1 VKRTARSAAALVGVA
16 ALTLA
21 ACGDRDESSSSSDPS
36 PSESASSSEPAQSNP
51 DFKACIVSDSGGF
64 NDKSFNQT
72 SYAGLQNAAEKLGVE
87 TGEVES
93 NSPSEFADNI
103 DAMVQEDCN
112 SITTVGFLLGDAT
125 LAAAKKNPKIDFS
138 IVDFAYEKAPKN
150 LKGLVFNTAEP
161 SFLAGYL
168 AAGTSESGIVGTLG
182 GAQIP
187 SVTAFMDGFQSGIE
201 KYNEDEG
208 TDVQLI
214 GWDKETQKGTFTN
227 DFESKTKG
235 QSAASEMITQG
246 ADIIFPVAG
255 PAGLGALQAV
265 QDNDLKAI
273 WVDTD
278 GCVSA
283 AEYCDVLLTS
293 VMKGMDV
300 AVYES
305 IKASLE
311 GTFTNDF
318 EAKTKGQSA
327 ASEMITQG
335 ADIIFPVA
343 GPAGLGALQAAQDAD
358 VKAIW
363 VDTDGCVSAAEYC
376 DVLLTS
382 VMKGMDVA
390 VQEAI
395 TASVDGNFSSEQYVG
410 DAANGGVDYAEG
422 HDAASAI
429 TPEIK
434 AKVDEVKQGL
444 ADGTIQTNVEVQ

>member
-1 VKRTARSAAALVGVA
+1 VKRTARSAAVLLAAA

-21 ACGDRDESSSSSDPS
+21 GCGERDSDSSASDDTSPSASASESSSAP
-36 PSESASSSEPAQSNP
+36 PQSNP
-51 DFKACIVSDSGGF
+51 DFKACMVSDSGGF

-72 SYAGLQNAAEKLGVE
+72 SHDGLEKAKTDLGIQ

-103 DAMVQEDCN
+103 DALVKQDCN
-112 SITTVGFLLGDAT
+112 IITTVGFLLGDAT
-125 LAAAKKNPKIDFS
+125 LAAAKQNPKIDFD
-138 IVDFAYEKAPKN
+138 IVDFAYDKPPKN
-150 LKGLVFNTAEP
+150 LKGLVFNTQEP

-168 AAGTSESGIVGTLG
+168 AAGTSESGILGTFG

-187 SVTAFMDGFQSGIE
+187 SVTAFMDGFQMGME
-201 KYNEDEG
+201 KYNEDND

-265 QDNDLKAI
+265 QDASAKAI

-293 VMKGMDV
+293 VMKGMEV
-300 AVYES
+300 AVEEG
-305 IKASLE
+305 IKASLD
-311 GTFTNDF
+311 GT
-318 EAKTKGQSA
+318 
-327 ASEMITQG
+327 
-335 ADIIFPVA
+335 
-343 GPAGLGALQAAQDAD
+343 
-358 VKAIW
+358 
-363 VDTDGCVSAAEYC
+363 
-376 DVLLTS
+376 
-382 VMKGMDVA
+382 
-390 VQEAI
+390 
-395 TASVDGNFSSEQYVG
+395 FSSELYVG
-410 DAANGGVDYAEG
+410 TLENGGVSLAPYHEQESAVPAEL
-422 HDAASAI
+422 DSK
-429 TPEIK
+429 IK
-434 AKVDEVKQGL
+434 ELQQQIIDGELKVQ
-444 ADGTIQTNVEVQ
+444 

>member
-1 VKRTARSAAALVGVA
+1 MKRTARSAAALLGVA

-21 ACGDRDESSSSSDPS
+21 GCGDRGSSTNAGDETS
-36 PSESASSSEPAQSNP
+36 PSESASSSAPAQSNP
-51 DFKACIVSDSGGF
+51 DFKACMVSDSGGF

-72 SYAGLQNAAEKLGVE
+72 SHDGLVQAKDDLGIQ

-93 NSPSEFADNI
+93 NSPSEFVDNI
-103 DAMVQEDCN
+103 NALVKEDCD

-138 IVDFAYEKAPKN
+138 IVDFAYDKPPKN
-150 LKGLVFNTAEP
+150 LKGLTFNTAEP

-168 AAGTSESGIVGTLG
+168 AAGVSESGIVGTFG

-201 KYNEDEG
+201 KYNDDNG
-208 TDVQLI
+208 SDVKLI

-246 ADIIFPVAG
+246 ADIVFPVAG

-265 QDNDLKAI
+265 KDADVKAI

-283 AEYCDVLLTS
+283 QEYCDVLLTS

-300 AVYES
+300 AVEQS
-305 IKASLE
+305 IKDSLE
-311 GTFTNDF
+311 G
-318 EAKTKGQSA
+318 
-327 ASEMITQG
+327 
-335 ADIIFPVA
+335 
-343 GPAGLGALQAAQDAD
+343 
-358 VKAIW
+358 
-363 VDTDGCVSAAEYC
+363 
-376 DVLLTS
+376 
-382 VMKGMDVA
+382 
-390 VQEAI
+390 
-395 TASVDGNFSSEQYVG
+395 NFSNELYVG
-410 DAANGGVDYAEG
+410 TLENDGV
-422 HDAASAI
+422 
-429 TPEIK
+429 
-434 AKVDEVKQGL
+434 GL
-444 ADGTIQTNVEVQ
+444 APYHEQEGSIPSELDSQIQDLKQQIIDGDLKVQ